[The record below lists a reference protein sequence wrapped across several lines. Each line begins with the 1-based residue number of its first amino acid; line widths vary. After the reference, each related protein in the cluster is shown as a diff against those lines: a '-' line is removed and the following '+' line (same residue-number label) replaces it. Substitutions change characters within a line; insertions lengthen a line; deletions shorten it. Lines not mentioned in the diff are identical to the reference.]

1 MTRELFE
8 KRLREMQDDVLIMG
22 SMVEKAI
29 HRSVEAL
36 RTRDRDLSNAVIT
49 DDAAINAKRYE
60 IEEKCI
66 HTIALQQPM
75 AADLRVLVA
84 ILFIA
89 TELERMADHA
99 EGIGRINL
107 MLGDESLPPPL
118 TDIIEMGRMAG
129 DMLRRSITAFVERD
143 ADAARLLCD
152 EDDKIDALYDSS
164 YHALIQQMIRVPVR
178 CPDDHLPHLDVTQY
192 RAHRRPGDEHLRA
205 GDLHGHGTTGRD
217 QRLPLLTAAPPH
229 GTAHDCRH

>member
-1 MTRELFE
+1 MTRELFDR
-8 KRLREMQDDVLIMG
+8 KLREMQDDILIMG
-22 SMVEKAI
+22 SMVEKALQ
-29 HRSVEAL
+29 RSVEAL
-36 RTRDRDLSNAVIT
+36 RTRDRTLSNVVIQ
-49 DDAAINAKRYE
+49 DDVAINAKRYE

-107 MLGDESLPPPL
+107 MLGDEPLPRPMGE
-118 TDIIEMGRMAG
+118 ISEMGEKAG
-129 DMLRRSITAFVERD
+129 DMLRRSLTAFVERD

-152 EDDKIDALYDSS
+152 EDDQIDALYDAS
-164 YHALIQQMIRVPVR
+164 YHALIQEMIRTPA
-178 CPDDHLPHLDVTQY
+178 DVQRITY
-192 RAHRRPGDEHLRA
+192 LIWTSHNLERIADRVTNICERVIFMV
-205 GDLHGHGTTGRD
+205 TGQLEEINVSRY
-217 QRLPLLTAAPPH
+217 
-229 GTAHDCRH
+229 

>member
-8 KRLREMQDDVLIMG
+8 KRLREMQDDVLIMS

-29 HRSVEAL
+29 QRSVEAL
-36 RTRDRDLSNAVIT
+36 RTRDRDLSNAVIS

-60 IEEKCI
+60 LEEKCI

-107 MLGDESLPPPL
+107 MLGDEPLPRAL
-118 TDIIEMGRMAG
+118 GDIVEMGRMAG

-143 ADAARLLCD
+143 DAAARLICD
-152 EDDKIDALYDSS
+152 EDDKIDVLYDSS
-164 YHALIQQMIRVPVR
+164 YHALIQEMIRKPA
-178 CPDDHLPHLDVTQY
+178 DVQTITY
-192 RAHRRPGDEHLRA
+192 LIWTSHNLERIADRVTNICERVIFMV
-205 GDLHGHGTTGRD
+205 TGQLEEINVSRY
-217 QRLPLLTAAPPH
+217 
-229 GTAHDCRH
+229 